1 LTRAAGVLTAALAL
15 LLGGLAL
22 VSAISF
28 ASLMRQLPPVEEI
41 ELVLGS
47 PGSEGF
53 SPTLLYDRT
62 GEILLLELMHPL
74 ASERRWLSLNPGSM
88 ASIPQTV
95 VEATLAAQDP
105 SFWQN
110 PGFEARA
117 MVGALLANQA
127 RRDAAPLAYTITQQ
141 LAENTLMPLTG
152 GHQSTWGH
160 VASLTLLAARL
171 TEQYSKEQLLEW
183 YLNSAHYGNMAY
195 GFDAAALVYF
205 GKHASDLTLA
215 ECAMLAPIPSD
226 TSANPVDHPQKARA
240 NQEATILAMLD
251 QGRID
256 AGLAH
261 DALSESL
268 VPRAA
273 EEVRAGLWTAGF
285 EGYALRQLEALFGA
299 NFALRGGLKV
309 FTTLDVDLQLQAE
322 CVGQTHLRRMQGE
335 GAAVVQPASDGSRCE
350 AAFLLPTLRPIDVGT
365 DHGLTDFS
373 VVLLNPV
380 TGEIL
385 SLAESRTVGSSHSL
399 LETPRA
405 AGSAFTPFIYL
416 TAFARGYSPGSMTLD
431 IPTSVTITG
440 VDRTYPIEPGDGE
453 YHGPVRMRIAL
464 ANAYEAAAVRTLE
477 LVGVENVLN
486 TAHQMG
492 LNTLD
497 DPELDYEPI
506 LALGSG
512 EVTLIDMAFAYG
524 VMANQ
529 GQMVGLGLPAEA
541 RRPGF
546 RALDPVAIL
555 RVEDSQGGELYRA
568 EPALRSVLSRELAY
582 LITNALSDDAA
593 RWPRFGQPNSMEI
606 GQPAGV
612 VAGITGDGRDYWT
625 LGFTPSRVA
634 GVWVGNLQDQ
644 ALQGVDALNGATPIW
659 HAILSYAVS
668 DLPREA
674 WAVPA
679 GINQMEVCDP
689 SGLLPTQ
696 YCPDVVR
703 EVFIMGTE
711 PTSYD
716 DLYQPFLVNKETGK
730 LATLFT
736 PLELVREEVYLIPP
750 PEAAEW
756 ARLVG
761 LDQPPNEYDAIYD
774 QPVVDPEVNIRSPA
788 AFDYVHGGV
797 LVVGDARK
805 QGMAYYRL
813 QYGQGLN
820 PTRWIQIGE
829 DVVEPVEDDVL
840 GIWNTGELNGLYTLQ
855 LMVVFED
862 GRVTTAAVP
871 ATIDNQTPIL
881 SLVQPQPD
889 QVFRKGQEGE
899 IRMEAEAS
907 DELGVMWVEFYV
919 GGERIAQVGE
929 APYIVT
935 WALGA
940 TGEYNI
946 FVRAYDIA
954 GNLASTDPI
963 TIEVIP

>member
-1 LTRAAGVLTAALAL
+1 VVGVLIASITL
-15 LLGGLAL
+15 LIGGLGLFA
-22 VSAISF
+22 AISY
-28 ASLMRQLPPVEEI
+28 ASIARQLPLVGEI
-41 ELVLGS
+41 EHVLGS

-74 ASERRWLSLNPGSM
+74 ASERRWLSLDPGSM
-88 ASIPQTV
+88 ASVPQSV

-105 SFWQN
+105 GFWQN
-110 PGFEARA
+110 PGFEPRA
-117 MVGALLANQA
+117 VVGALLTSQA
-127 RRDAAPLAYTITQQ
+127 RRRTDPLAYTITQQ
-141 LAENTLMPLTG
+141 LAKSTLMPLTG
-152 GHQSTWGH
+152 GDPSNWAH
-160 VASLTLLAARL
+160 VASLTLLSARL
-171 TEQYSKEQLLEW
+171 TEQYPKEQLLEW
-183 YLNSAHYGNMAY
+183 YLNSAYYGNMAY

-226 TSANPVDHPQKARA
+226 TSANPVDHPLKARA
-240 NQEATILAMLD
+240 NQEATIAAMLD
-251 QGRID
+251 QGMID
-256 AGLAH
+256 ADLAQ
-261 DALSESL
+261 DALSETL
-268 VPRAA
+268 VFRSAQ
-273 EEVRAGLWTAGF
+273 EVRAGLWTTGF
-285 EGYALRQLEALFGA
+285 EGYALRQLEALLGA

-350 AAFLLPTLRPIDVGT
+350 AALLLPTLRPIDIGT
-365 DHGLTDFS
+365 DHGLTDYA
-373 VVLLNPV
+373 VVLLDPV

-385 SLAESRTVGSSHSL
+385 SLAESRIADWSKSL

-416 TAFARGYSPGSMTLD
+416 TAFARGYAPGSMTLD
-431 IPTSVTITG
+431 IPTSIAITE
-440 VDRTYPIEPGDGE
+440 VDREVQIDPGDGE
-453 YHGPVRMRIAL
+453 YHGPVRMRIAM
-464 ANAYEAAAVRTLE
+464 ANAYEAAAVRTLA

-497 DPELDYEPI
+497 DPELDYEPM

-512 EVTLIDMAFAYG
+512 EVTLIDMAYAYG

-529 GQMVGLGLPAEA
+529 GQMVGLSVPAET

-555 RVEDSQGGELYRA
+555 RVEDSQGSELYRA

-582 LITNALSDDAA
+582 LMTHALSDEAA
-593 RWPRFGQPNSMEI
+593 RWPRFGQPNPMEI
-606 GQPAGV
+606 GRPAGV

-625 LGFTPSRVA
+625 VGFTPSRVA

-644 ALQGVDALNGATPIW
+644 ALGGVDALNGATPIW
-659 HAILSYAVS
+659 HAILSHAVS

-689 SGLLPTQ
+689 SGLLPTH

-703 EVFIMGTE
+703 EVFVMGTE

-736 PLELVREEVYLIPP
+736 PLGLVREEVYLIPP

-756 ARLVG
+756 AQQVG
-761 LDQPPNEYDAIYD
+761 LEQPPNEYDAIYD
-774 QPVVDPEVNIRSPA
+774 QPMVDPEVNIRSPA

-805 QGMAYYRL
+805 EGMAYYRL

-840 GIWNTGELNGLYTLQ
+840 GIWNTGGLNGLYTLQ
-855 LMVVFED
+855 LMVVLED

-871 ATIDNQTPIL
+871 ATIDNQPPVL
-881 SLVQPQPD
+881 WLLQPQPN
-889 QVFRKGQEGE
+889 QVVRKGREGE
-899 IRMEAEAS
+899 IRLEAEAS

-919 GGERIAQVGE
+919 DGERIAQVGE
-929 APYIVT
+929 APYIAT

-940 TGEYNI
+940 TGEYNL
-946 FVRAYDIA
+946 FVRAYDKA